1 MQHILPTL
9 PFAKDALMPTFSAET
24 FDYHHGKH
32 HKAYVDKLNNMI
44 FGTEFEKMELE
55 EIVKSSSDGIF
66 NNAAQH
72 WNHSFFWN
80 CLSASKTTPQGPLA
94 NAINDTFGSLDVFND
109 KFVESAVGVFGSGW
123 AWLIKNSDGS
133 IAIETT
139 ANGETPIK
147 NSKHPLLTI
156 DVWEHAYYIDYRNDR
171 AKYLNTLKSV
181 LNWDFAG
188 KCWENSFKVS
198 N

>member
-44 FGTEFEKMELE
+44 VGTDFEKMELE

-109 KFVESAVGVFGSGW
+109 KFVDSAVGVFGSGW
-123 AWLIKNSDGS
+123 AWLIKNSDS
-133 IAIETT
+133 SVAIETT

>member
-44 FGTEFEKMELE
+44 VGTEFEKMELE

-123 AWLIKNSDGS
+123 TWLIKNSDGS

>member
-44 FGTEFEKMELE
+44 VGTEFEKMELE

>member
-44 FGTEFEKMELE
+44 VGTEFEKMELE

-123 AWLIKNSDGS
+123 TGLIKNSDGS